1 MFTHY
6 GHKRVKA
13 TVYNQTD
20 FESEIS
26 VPCECNSSYIVS
38 FWPCVPVFLICLR
51 QGDANRSCSDDDRSS
66 CNLEE
71 TEKKDSLQLSGTELW
86 TN

>member
-1 MFTHY
+1 M
-6 GHKRVKA
+6 KA

-26 VPCECNSSYIVS
+26 VPCECNSSYLVS
-38 FWPCVPVFLICLR
+38 FWPCFPVFLYLFFYLR

-66 CNLEE
+66 CNFEE
-71 TEKKDSLQLSGTELW
+71 TEKKDSLQLSGTEL
-86 TN
+86 